1 MVDVVGIGAL
11 FFDHLVNVAR
21 VPSGNSGARADDMFY
36 QGGGNVA
43 TAMAASARLGAK
55 AGIIAVAAR
64 DFGGDFMVND
74 FAYNGV
80 DTSHILR
87 DGPDSTSHY
96 NIAISEVELGTRMFI
111 GKRGTVR
118 ALELEDLDYDYIA
131 SAKVLHLENGSPVA
145 VAAAKFAKEKGIKVV
160 IDAGGYSEDR
170 KAILP
175 YLDVFIGSE
184 MFYNKMFADNKDDL
198 EGNCKKLHEMG
209 PSVVWITR
217 GVKGSAGYVDGKF
230 YNVPTFV
237 DTPVKDTTGAGD
249 TFHGAYI
256 AAMLEGLPH
265 PECARYASAVSSIK
279 CMFVGGR
286 TGIPNRETLARF
298 LQDGTVLTEEIEGRL
313 AYYRRGFYVH
323 TLGQR

>member
-21 VPSGNSGARADDMFY
+21 VPTGNSGARADDMFY

-43 TAMAASARLGAK
+43 TAVAAAARLGAK

-74 FAYNGV
+74 FIYNGV

-96 NIAISEVELGTRMFI
+96 SIAISEVEMGTRMFI
-111 GKRGTVR
+111 GKRGNVR
-118 ALELEDLDYDYIA
+118 SLEPEDLDYDYIG
-131 SAKVLHLENGSPVA
+131 SAKVLHLENGSPAA
-145 VAAAKFAKEKGIKVV
+145 VAAAKFAKEKGITVV

-184 MFYNKMFADNKDDL
+184 MFYNKMFEDNKDDL

-298 LQDGTVLTEEIEGRL
+298 LQDGTVLTDEIEQRL